1 MEEGIHVDGTIT
13 VDGLTKRFGSIVAV
27 NDLSFTARP
36 GRVTGFL
43 GPNGAG
49 KSTTL
54 RALVDLVRPTSGS
67 VTIGGKKY
75 TDLDNPAAQVGTHF
89 GGSFHPGR
97 TALDHLR
104 VYAPLV
110 GVDDARCAETL
121 DAVGLTEAAKRRVG
135 GFSLGMKQ
143 RLGLATALLGRPRV
157 LVLDESAN
165 GLDPAG
171 VRWLREFLRAFA
183 ADGGTVLLSSH
194 LLSEV
199 EQTVDDVVI
208 VSRGTLRHQ
217 SSLAELRQL
226 ATPTVSLR
234 SPNAEGLRALVTTQF
249 ADAVIELSDGYARL
263 SNISGADAGAAA
275 HKAGLELHELAE
287 GGESLESVFL
297 NLTEDESAAGEA
309 DATSEEVAA

>member
-13 VDGLTKRFGSIVAV
+13 VDGLTKRFGNIVAV

>member
-1 MEEGIHVDGTIT
+1 VDGTIK
-13 VDGLTKRFGSIVAV
+13 VDGLTKRFGSIIAV
-27 NDLSFTARP
+27 NDLSFTAKP

-54 RALVDLVRPTSGS
+54 RALVDLVRPTSGT

-75 TDLDNPAAQVGTHF
+75 ADLERPAAQVGTHF

-110 GVDDARCAETL
+110 GVDDARCADVL

-183 ADGGTVLLSSH
+183 AEGGTVLLSSH

-208 VSRGTLRHQ
+208 VSRGTLRHE
-217 SSLAELRQL
+217 SSLAELRSL

-234 SPNAEGLRALVTTQF
+234 SPNAEGLRALVTSQF
-249 ADAVIELSDGYARL
+249 ADAVVELSDGFARL
-263 SNISGADAGAAA
+263 ANVSGADAGAAA

-297 NLTEDESAAGEA
+297 SLTEDEATAVEA
-309 DATSEEVAA
+309 DATSAEVAA

>member
-1 MEEGIHVDGTIT
+1 MDGTIK
-13 VDGLTKRFGSIVAV
+13 VDGLTKRFGRVLAV
-27 NDLSFTARP
+27 DNLSFTAEP

-54 RALVDLVRPTSGS
+54 RALVGLVRPTAGTA
-67 VTIGGKKY
+67 TIGGKHY
-75 TDLDNPAAQVGTHF
+75 IDLERPAAHVGTHF
-89 GGSFHPGR
+89 EGAFHPGR

-104 VYAPLV
+104 VYAPLI
-110 GVDDARCAETL
+110 GVDDARCAEAL
-121 DAVGLTEAAKRRVG
+121 DAVGLTEAARRRVG

-143 RLGLATALLGRPRV
+143 RLGLATALLGKPSV

-208 VSRGTLRHQ
+208 VAEGRLRHQ
-217 SSLAELRQL
+217 SSLADLRRL
-226 ATPTVSLR
+226 AAPTVTLR
-234 SPNAEGLRALVTTQF
+234 SPNAEGLTTLVRENF
-249 ADAVIELSDGYARL
+249 EARVL
-263 SNISGADAGAAA
+263 DQEPGFVRLRDVTGAEAGAAA
-275 HKAGLELHELAE
+275 HAAGLELHELAE

-297 NLTEDESAAGEA
+297 SLTGRHEEPSTTST
-309 DATSEEVAA
+309 DASEVAA